1 MGVETMPQKETM
13 RRDKEIMSRVVMIAL
28 LSVTLIGA
36 MRWAFNVTQANAKQM
51 SGNALRWQEQLDAQ
65 AKK

>member
-1 MGVETMPQKETM
+1 VNKTAVNSNQVQDG
-13 RRDKEIMSRVVMIAL
+13 SRNHVMIAL